1 MKGRTMA
8 TPSKS
13 MTTSEFA
20 KATGIPAATISKL
33 IREGKLKAKKEGK
46 TWMIP
51 QSQLA
56 AKVVR
61 ELGKPPKPTKA
72 KKSPKPLKAKRPS
85 KPAAAPT
92 PAKAAKPVRRAPAPS
107 SAPPVPAAPVPPAA
121 PAVKTRLENPPAEKT
136 YSVSE
141 FEAVTY
147 LTQKGVSEW
156 LKSGKLKG
164 AKTESGEWRVLA
176 SNLQVSDISRLVR
189 K

>member
-1 MKGRTMA
+1 MA

-13 MTTSEFA
+13 MTTREFA

-33 IREGKLKAKKEGK
+33 IREGKLKARKEGQS
-46 TWMIP
+46 WMIP

-61 ELGKPPKPTKA
+61 ELGKPPKPPKA
-72 KKSPKPLKAKRPS
+72 KKPS
-85 KPAAAPT
+85 TPAPT

-107 SAPPVPAAPVPPAA
+107 DPAAPAAPVPPPEPVSE
-121 PAVKTRLENPPAEKT
+121 PAVGARPKGPSAEKT
-136 YSVSE
+136 CSASE
-141 FEAVTY
+141 FAAMTY
-147 LTQKGVSEW
+147 LTEKGVSEW

-164 AKTESGEWRVLA
+164 VKTESGEWRVLA
-176 SNLQVSDISRLVR
+176 SNLQVPSISRLVR

>member
-1 MKGRTMA
+1 MA

-13 MTTSEFA
+13 MTTREFA

-33 IREGKLKAKKEGK
+33 IREGKLKAKKEGLS
-46 TWMIP
+46 WMIP

-56 AKVVR
+56 AKIVG
-61 ELGKPPKPTKA
+61 ELGKPPKPPKA
-72 KKSPKPLKAKRPS
+72 KKPS
-85 KPAAAPT
+85 TPAAAPR

-107 SAPPVPAAPVPPAA
+107 PAPPVPTTPVPPPE
-121 PAVKTRLENPPAEKT
+121 PAIATRPENPPAEKT

-141 FEAVTY
+141 FAAMTY
-147 LTQKGVSEW
+147 LTEKGVSEW

-164 AKTESGEWRVLA
+164 VKTEGGEWRVLA
-176 SNLQVSDISRLVR
+176 SNLQVPSISRLVR

>member
-1 MKGRTMA
+1 MA

-20 KATGIPAATISKL
+20 KATGIPGATISKL
-33 IREGKLKAKKEGK
+33 IREGKLKAKKEGQG
-46 TWMIP
+46 WMIP

-61 ELGKPPKPTKA
+61 ELGKPPKAPKA
-72 KKSPKPLKAKRPS
+72 KKPS
-85 KPAAAPT
+85 KPAATPT
-92 PAKAAKPVRRAPAPS
+92 PAKAAKPVRRSPAPS
-107 SAPPVPAAPVPPAA
+107 PSPPVPAAPPAPE
-121 PAVKTRLENPPAEKT
+121 PAVETRPKNPPAEKT
-136 YSVSE
+136 YSMSE

-164 AKTESGEWRVLA
+164 VKTESGEWRVLA
-176 SNLQVSDISRLVR
+176 SNLQVPSISHLVR

>member
-1 MKGRTMA
+1 MA

-13 MTTSEFA
+13 MTTREFA

-33 IREGKLKAKKEGK
+33 IREGKLKARKEGQS
-46 TWMIP
+46 WMIP

-61 ELGKPPKPTKA
+61 ELGKPPKPPKA
-72 KKSPKPLKAKRPS
+72 KKSSTP
-85 KPAAAPT
+85 APT

-107 SAPPVPAAPVPPAA
+107 EPAAPAAPVPPPEPVSE
-121 PAVKTRLENPPAEKT
+121 PAVGARPKGPSAEKT
-136 YSVSE
+136 CSASE
-141 FEAVTY
+141 FAAMTY
-147 LTQKGVSEW
+147 LTEKGVSEW

-164 AKTESGEWRVLA
+164 VKTESGEWRVLA
-176 SNLQVSDISRLVR
+176 SNLQVPSISRLVR

>member
-1 MKGRTMA
+1 MA

-13 MTTSEFA
+13 MTTREFA

-33 IREGKLKAKKEGK
+33 IREGKLKARKEGQS
-46 TWMIP
+46 WMIP

-61 ELGKPPKPTKA
+61 ELGKPPKPPKA
-72 KKSPKPLKAKRPS
+72 KKPS
-85 KPAAAPT
+85 TPAPT

-107 SAPPVPAAPVPPAA
+107 EPAAPAAPVPPPEPVSE
-121 PAVKTRLENPPAEKT
+121 PAVGARPKGPSAEKT
-136 YSVSE
+136 CSASE
-141 FEAVTY
+141 FAAMTY
-147 LTQKGVSEW
+147 LTEKGVSEW

-164 AKTESGEWRVLA
+164 VKTESGEWRVLA
-176 SNLQVSDISRLVR
+176 SNLQVPSISRLVR

>member
-1 MKGRTMA
+1 MA

-33 IREGKLKAKKEGK
+33 IREGKLKAKKEGQS
-46 TWMIP
+46 WMIP

-61 ELGKPPKPTKA
+61 ELGKPPKPPKA
-72 KKSPKPLKAKRPS
+72 KKPS
-85 KPAAAPT
+85 TPAAAPT
-92 PAKAAKPVRRAPAPS
+92 PAKAAKSVRRAPAPS
-107 SAPPVPAAPVPPAA
+107 PAPPVPAAPVPPPE
-121 PAVKTRLENPPAEKT
+121 PAIATRPENPPAEK
-136 YSVSE
+136 SCSASE
-141 FEAVTY
+141 FAAMTY
-147 LTQKGVSEW
+147 LTEKGVSEW

-164 AKTESGEWRVLA
+164 VKTESGEWRVLE
-176 SNLQVSDISRLVR
+176 SNLQAPSISRLVR

>member
-1 MKGRTMA
+1 MA

-13 MTTSEFA
+13 MTTREFA

-33 IREGKLKAKKEGK
+33 IREGKLKAKKEGLS
-46 TWMIP
+46 WMIP

-56 AKVVR
+56 AKIVG
-61 ELGKPPKPTKA
+61 ELGKPPKPPKA
-72 KKSPKPLKAKRPS
+72 KKPS
-85 KPAAAPT
+85 TPAAAPR

-107 SAPPVPAAPVPPAA
+107 PSPPVPTTPVPPPE
-121 PAVKTRLENPPAEKT
+121 PAIATRPENPPAEKT

-141 FEAVTY
+141 FAAMTY
-147 LTQKGVSEW
+147 LTEKGVSEW

-164 AKTESGEWRVLA
+164 VKTEGGEWRVLA
-176 SNLQVSDISRLVR
+176 SNLQVPSISRLVR

>member
-1 MKGRTMA
+1 
-8 TPSKS
+8 

-33 IREGKLKAKKEGK
+33 IREGKLKARKEG
-46 TWMIP
+46 TSWMIP

-61 ELGKPPKPTKA
+61 ELGKPPKPPKA
-72 KKSPKPLKAKRPS
+72 KKPS

-107 SAPPVPAAPVPPAA
+107 SAAPVPAAPVPPPE
-121 PAVKTRLENPPAEKT
+121 PAVEIRLENPPAEKT

-147 LTQKGVSEW
+147 LTQKGVNEW

-176 SNLQVSDISRLVR
+176 SNLQASAISRLVR

>member
-1 MKGRTMA
+1 MA

-13 MTTSEFA
+13 MTTREFA

-33 IREGKLKAKKEGK
+33 IREGKLKAKKEGLS
-46 TWMIP
+46 WMIP

-56 AKVVR
+56 AKIVG
-61 ELGKPPKPTKA
+61 ELGKPPKPPKA
-72 KKSPKPLKAKRPS
+72 KKPS
-85 KPAAAPT
+85 TPAAAPR

-107 SAPPVPAAPVPPAA
+107 PAPPVPTTLVPPPE
-121 PAVKTRLENPPAEKT
+121 PAIATRPENLPAEKT

-141 FEAVTY
+141 FAAMTY
-147 LTQKGVSEW
+147 LTEKGVSEW

-164 AKTESGEWRVLA
+164 VKTEGGEWRVLA
-176 SNLQVSDISRLVR
+176 SNLQVPSISRLVR

>member
-1 MKGRTMA
+1 MA

-13 MTTSEFA
+13 MTTREFA

-33 IREGKLKAKKEGK
+33 IREGKLKARKEGQS
-46 TWMIP
+46 WMIP
-51 QSQLA
+51 QGQLE

-72 KKSPKPLKAKRPS
+72 TKGKKPS
-85 KPAAAPT
+85 TPAAAPP

-107 SAPPVPAAPVPPAA
+107 PAPKVPAAPVPP
-121 PAVKTRLENPPAEKT
+121 PEPVPESAVDTRPENPPAEKT
-136 YSVSE
+136 YSASE
-141 FEAVTY
+141 FATMTY
-147 LTQKGVSEW
+147 LTEKGVSEW

-164 AKTESGEWRVLA
+164 VEIESGEWRVLA
-176 SNLQVSDISRLVR
+176 GNLQVPSISRLVR

>member
-1 MKGRTMA
+1 MA

-33 IREGKLKAKKEGK
+33 IREGKLKARKEGQS
-46 TWMIP
+46 WRIP
-51 QSQLA
+51 QGQLA

-61 ELGKPPKPTKA
+61 ELGKPPKPPKA
-72 KKSPKPLKAKRPS
+72 KKPS
-85 KPAAAPT
+85 THAAAPP
-92 PAKAAKPVRRAPAPS
+92 PAKAAKPVRGAPAPLPT
-107 SAPPVPAAPVPPAA
+107 PPVAPVSPPEPVPE
-121 PAVKTRLENPPAEKT
+121 PAIETRPEDPPAEKT

-147 LTQKGVSEW
+147 LTRKGVSEW
-156 LKSGKLKG
+156 LKGGKLKG
-164 AKTESGEWRVLA
+164 VKTESGEWRVLA
-176 SNLQVSDISRLVR
+176 SNLQVPSISRLVR

>member
-1 MKGRTMA
+1 MA

-20 KATGIPAATISKL
+20 KATGIPTATISKL
-33 IREGKLKAKKEGK
+33 IREGKLKAKKEGQS
-46 TWMIP
+46 WMIP

-61 ELGKPPKPTKA
+61 ELGKPPKPLKA
-72 KKSPKPLKAKRPS
+72 KKPS
-85 KPAAAPT
+85 KPAAAPR
-92 PAKAAKPVRRAPAPS
+92 PAKAAKPVRRAPTPS
-107 SAPPVPAAPVPPAA
+107 PAPPVPAAPAPPSE
-121 PAVKTRLENPPAEKT
+121 PAVATRPENPPAGKT

-141 FEAVTY
+141 FEAMTY

-156 LKSGKLKG
+156 LKSGKLEG
-164 AKTESGEWRVLA
+164 VKTESGEWRVLA
-176 SNLQVSDISRLVR
+176 SNLQVPSIIRLVR

>member
-1 MKGRTMA
+1 MA

-13 MTTSEFA
+13 MTSSEFV

-46 TWMIP
+46 GWMIP

-61 ELGKPPKPTKA
+61 ELGKPPKPPKA
-72 KKSPKPLKAKRPS
+72 KEPS

-92 PAKAAKPVRRAPAPS
+92 PATAAKPVRRAPAPS
-107 SAPPVPAAPVPPAA
+107 SAPPVPAAPVPPPE
-121 PAVKTRLENPPAEKT
+121 PAVKIRLENPPAEKT

-147 LTQKGVSEW
+147 LTQKGVSDW

-164 AKTESGEWRVLA
+164 VKTDSGEWRVLA

>member
-1 MKGRTMA
+1 MV

-20 KATGIPAATISKL
+20 KATGIPTATISKL
-33 IREGKLKAKKEGK
+33 IREGRLKAKKEGQG
-46 TWMIP
+46 WMIP

-61 ELGKPPKPTKA
+61 ELGKPPKPPKA
-72 KKSPKPLKAKRPS
+72 KKPS
-85 KPAAAPT
+85 NPAAAPR

-107 SAPPVPAAPVPPAA
+107 PAPPVPAAPAPPSKPAVATRPEHPPAG
-121 PAVKTRLENPPAEKT
+121 KT
-136 YSVSE
+136 YSVSD
-141 FEAVTY
+141 FEAMTY

-164 AKTESGEWRVLA
+164 VKTESGEWRVLA
-176 SNLQVSDISRLVR
+176 SNLQVPTISRLVR